1 MLIYLIFDLMNVK
14 ENYSPWDWDQIGT
27 KLGTEH
33 IIYKNLVNFMYKKDI
48 HVKRLQSVIF
58 GMEMCIL
65 QNKTK
70 CKSRPDFEGLEMQK

>member
-1 MLIYLIFDLMNVK
+1 MLIYLIYDLMNVK
-14 ENYSPWDWDQIGT
+14 DNYSPRDWDQIGT

-33 IIYKNLVNFMYKKDI
+33 IIYKNLANFMYKKVI
-48 HVKRLQSVIF
+48 HVRRLQSVIF